1 MEQQKKMQPRRTR
14 GGGDT
19 PGPSAP
25 TSLGGAAPG
34 SASLLDQ
41 ARAWGAA
48 AREAYES
55 CEKGA
60 DAEAELRLRRNRSGQ

>member
-1 MEQQKKMQPRRTR
+1 MDQQKKMQPRRTR
-14 GGGDT
+14 SGGDPAAST
-19 PGPSAP
+19 SPGDAGPSR
-25 TSLGGAAPG
+25 T
-34 SASLLDQ
+34 SLLDQ

>member
-1 MEQQKKMQPRRTR
+1 MDQEKKMQPRRTR
-14 GGGDT
+14 SGGDA
-19 PGPSAP
+19 PSPSSLGDAGPSS
-25 TSLGGAAPG
+25 TN
-34 SASLLDQ
+34 LLDQ